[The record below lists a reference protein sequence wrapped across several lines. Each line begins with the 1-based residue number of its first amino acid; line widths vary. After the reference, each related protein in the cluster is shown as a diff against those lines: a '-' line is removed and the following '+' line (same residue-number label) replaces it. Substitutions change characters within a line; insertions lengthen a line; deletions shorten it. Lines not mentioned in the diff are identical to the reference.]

1 MLDQLSDRLQSTF
14 NALGGKSQLTLEN
27 MEEAIREIR
36 RALLEADVSL
46 RVVKGFVSK
55 VQERAEG
62 EAVLK
67 SVSPAQQLVKIVH
80 DELVALLG
88 GENVPLAQ
96 GQNPTL
102 IMMFG
107 LQGSGKTTTCGKLA
121 LKLRKQGETP
131 LMVAADVYRP
141 AAIQQLITLGRQIS
155 IPVFTLEGSTDVLAI
170 AQGALAQAKAQ
181 GNSVVII
188 DTAGR
193 LQVDTDMMAEV
204 LMLERMVKPH
214 EKLLVVDAMTGQE
227 AIHVAEAFNTQVGVT
242 GVVLTKLDGDTRGG
256 AALSVVE
263 ATGKPIKFIGTSE
276 KMDGLEAFFPERMAT
291 RILGMGDIV
300 SLVERA
306 QEAIDIEEA
315 QAMEEKMR
323 KAEFT
328 LEDFLKIQKTIKML
342 GSFDQILGML
352 PIPGM
357 TRDMREMLAHGGET
371 QLKKIE
377 SIINSMTMD
386 ERRAPE
392 SINRSRKAR
401 IAKGCGMT
409 DEDITTFLKQFSM
422 MRDMMKQMTH
432 VKDSLKTGKMP
443 QGMPPIPKKKGK
455 KGGKMA
461 RPFGL

>member
-1 MLDQLSDRLQSTF
+1 MLDQLSDRLQS
-14 NALGGKSQLTLEN
+14 ALSSFGGQSQLSLEN
-27 MEEAIREIR
+27 METAIREIR

-46 RVVKGFVSK
+46 RVVKGFVAK

-67 SVSPAQQLVKIVH
+67 SVSPEQQLVKIVH

-88 GENVPLAQ
+88 GENVPLSEA
-96 GQNPTL
+96 GQPTI

-107 LQGSGKTTTCGKLA
+107 LQGSGKTTTSAKLA
-121 LKLRKQGETP
+121 LKLRKQGAVP
-131 LMVAADVYRP
+131 LLVAADVYRP
-141 AAIQQLITLGRQIS
+141 AAIQQLVTLGRQTS

-170 AQGALAQAKAQ
+170 AEQAMAQAKAQ
-181 GNSVVII
+181 GATHVII

-204 LMLERMVKPH
+204 LMLERLLKPH

-227 AIHVAEAFNTQVGVT
+227 AIHVAEAFNTQLGVT

-256 AALSVVE
+256 AALSVVD
-263 ATGKPIKFIGTSE
+263 ATGQPIKFIGTSE
-276 KMDGLEAFFPERMAT
+276 KMDGLEAFYPERMAT

-306 QEAIDIEEA
+306 QQAIDIEEA

-323 KAEFT
+323 KSEFT

-352 PIPGM
+352 PIPGL
-357 TRDMREMLAHGGET
+357 TRDMREMMAHGGEA

-377 SIINSMTMD
+377 SIINSMTPG
-386 ERRAPE
+386 ERRAPAE
-392 SINRSRKAR
+392 INRSRKTR

-409 DEDITTFLKQFSM
+409 DEDITTFLKQFAM
-422 MRDMMKQMTH
+422 MRDMMKQMTQ
-432 VKDSLKTGKMP
+432 VKDSLQSGKMP